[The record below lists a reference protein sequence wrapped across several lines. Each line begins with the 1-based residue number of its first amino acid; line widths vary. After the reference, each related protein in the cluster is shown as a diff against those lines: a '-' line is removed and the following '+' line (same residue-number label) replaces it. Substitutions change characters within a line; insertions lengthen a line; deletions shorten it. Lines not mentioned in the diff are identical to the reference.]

1 MIVNRYD
8 ESAKGL
14 GMMVRSIEFRDVQSR
29 RRECGGMEEVEDV
42 DVEGISKGKEAP
54 NTSRKVS

>member
-1 MIVNRYD
+1 MVVNRYD
-8 ESAKGL
+8 ESGKGL
-14 GMMVRSIEFRDVQSR
+14 GMMVRFNEFRDVLSR

-42 DVEGISKGKEAP
+42 DVEGKSKGKEVP

>member
-1 MIVNRYD
+1 
-8 ESAKGL
+8 
-14 GMMVRSIEFRDVQSR
+14 MMVRLNEFRDVLSR

-42 DVEGISKGKEAP
+42 DVERKSKGKEVP